1 MRDYIYGADAIAPTE
16 DFPYKNNLVEKL
28 PVVDK
33 KVDPKFIV
41 PV

>member
-1 MRDYIYGADAIAPTE
+1 MRNYIYGTDAIIPTE
-16 DFPYKNNLVEKL
+16 DFPYINNLVEKL

>member
-1 MRDYIYGADAIAPTE
+1 LRDYIYGTDAITPTE
-16 DFPYKNNLVEKL
+16 DFPYIKNLVEKL